1 MKSLV
6 YATALAIGSLGNISA
21 HDKAPIFHDGIMDTI
36 FSEEYNEIG
45 LNDLPD
51 AVMNSFEQSFSNVS
65 ILNAYMNDDYNF
77 KLELLVED
85 EVVELYVDAD
95 GNWFDM

>member
-36 FSEEYNEIG
+36 FSEEYNEI
-45 LNDLPD
+45 NIYDLPD
-51 AVMNSFEQSFSNVS
+51 TVINTFEQSFSNVA

-77 KLELLVED
+77 KLELKAEN
-85 EVVELYVDAD
+85 EVIELYIDAE